1 MRSPRAACAGA
12 VLLLT
17 LLGPLAA
24 SAGAQ
29 TTTPRILVMPFET
42 NRDARIW
49 WLGEG
54 ASVLLADR
62 LRDRGVEA
70 IGRDERLRAFTRLQV
85 PPVASL
91 SHATVIRIG
100 QLLGA
105 TGIVVGEIAVA
116 GNAVTV
122 HARHI
127 RLDTGRLLD
136 EIVERGSIADLFATF
151 DRLAGRVWPAATGV
165 VKVADTTVTPAA
177 FELYIKGLLADTPD
191 KQVAQLSKAIAA
203 APSYDRPRVALWRSY
218 SDQGQHEKALAAVT
232 AVAAA
237 SPLSA
242 QARLSAG
249 LSELALK
256 RFDDA
261 FNRLR
266 ALADETGRAEA
277 LNDVGVVQLQRA
289 TPPAPQ
295 AGRATYWFTKATQS
309 NPADED
315 YFFNLGYAYWLDQET
330 ATSIYWLREAVR
342 RNPTDG
348 DAHYVLG
355 WALQASGSAT
365 ESERELELARRLSE
379 RWETIDRKAGV
390 PKGLGRLKV
399 QLEPSGG
406 RSETTLVAT
415 EQRDQRELA
424 AFHLDRGRRFFEKEN
439 DREAIDELQRALYLS
454 PYLAEAHLLLGRVY
468 LRDGR
473 TNDAIDAL
481 KIAVWSEDRVE
492 THLALGEAYLQ
503 AHDAD
508 AARTEG
514 ERALA
519 LEPGSGQARSFL
531 QRVGKPE

>member
-1 MRSPRAACAGA
+1 ML
-12 VLLLT
+12 VLSLI
-17 LLGPLAA
+17 GPLAA
-24 SAGAQ
+24 RTHAQ
-29 TTTPRILVMPFET
+29 TSAPRILVMPFET
-42 NRDARIW
+42 SRDARVW

-70 IGRDERLRAFTRLQV
+70 IGRDERLRAFARLQV

-91 SHATVIRIG
+91 SHATIIRIG

-105 TGIVVGEIAVA
+105 TGIVVGDIAVT
-116 GNAVTV
+116 GNTVTV

-127 RLDTGRLLD
+127 RLDTGRLLG
-136 EIVERGSIADLFATF
+136 EISERGNVVDLFAIF
-151 DRLAGRVWPAATGV
+151 DRLAGRVSPAAAGV
-165 VKVADTTVTPAA
+165 VKVPDAAVTPVA
-177 FELYIKGLLADTPD
+177 FELYIKGLVADTPD
-191 KQVAQLSKAIAA
+191 KQIAQLSKAISA
-203 APSYDRPRVALWRSY
+203 APNYDRPRLALWRAY
-218 SDQGQHEKALAAVT
+218 SDQGQHEKALAAAN
-232 AVAAA
+232 AVPA
-237 SPLSA
+237 SSALST
-242 QARLSAG
+242 QARLCAG

-266 ALADETGRAEA
+266 ALAEESGRAEV
-277 LNDVGVVQLQRA
+277 LNDLGVVQLQRV
-289 TPPAPQ
+289 TAPTSQ
-295 AGRATYWFTKATQS
+295 SGRATYWFTKATQS
-309 NPADED
+309 NPAEAD
-315 YFFNLGYAYWLDQET
+315 YFFNLGYAYWLDQDT
-330 ATSIYWLREAVR
+330 AAAIHWLREAVR
-342 RNPTDG
+342 RNPSDG

-379 RWETIDRKAGV
+379 RWETSDRKLGV
-390 PKGLGRLKV
+390 PRGLERLKQ
-399 QLEPSGG
+399 QLEPAGGG

-424 AFHLDRGRRFFEKEN
+424 AFHLDRGRRFYEKEN

-473 TNDAIDAL
+473 TSDAIDAL
-481 KIAVWSEDRVE
+481 KIAVWSEDRAE

-508 AARTEG
+508 AAQREG

-519 LEPGSGQARSFL
+519 LAPNSEQARSFL
-531 QRVGKPE
+531 RRVGKPE

>member
-1 MRSPRAACAGA
+1 MPTARPISVGA
-12 VLLLT
+12 VLLVI
-17 LLGPLAA
+17 LLGPVA
-24 SAGAQ
+24 AGANAQ
-29 TTTPRILVMPFET
+29 PITPRILVMPFET

-116 GNAVTV
+116 DNTVTV

-136 EIVERGSIADLFATF
+136 EIVEHGGRSDLFAIF
-151 DRLAGRVWPAATGV
+151 DRVAGRVWPAAAGV
-165 VKVADTTVTPAA
+165 VKSSDTSVTPAA

-203 APSYDRPRVALWRSY
+203 APGYDRPRLALWRSY
-218 SDQGQHEKALAAVT
+218 SDQGQHDKALAAAT
-232 AVAAA
+232 AVPAA
-237 SPLSA
+237 SALSA
-242 QARLSAG
+242 QARLAAG
-249 LSELALK
+249 ISELALK

-261 FNRLR
+261 FGRLR
-266 ALADETGRAEA
+266 TLGEETGRAEVF
-277 LNDVGVVQLQRA
+277 NDVGVVQLQRG
-289 TPPAPQ
+289 TPPTPQ

-309 NPADED
+309 NPADAD
-315 YFFNLGYAYWLDQET
+315 YFFNLGYAHWLDQET
-330 ATSIYWLREAVR
+330 AATIYWLREAVR
-342 RNPTDG
+342 RNPSDG

-365 ESERELELARRLSE
+365 ESDRELELARRLSE
-379 RWETIDRKAGV
+379 RWETADRKAGV
-390 PKGLGRLKV
+390 PRGLERLKQ
-399 QLEPSGG
+399 QLEPVGG
-406 RSETTLVAT
+406 RPETALVAT

-424 AFHLDRGRRFFEKEN
+424 AFHLDRGRRFVEKEN

-481 KIAVWSEDRVE
+481 KIAVWSEERAE

-508 AARTEG
+508 SARTEG

-519 LEPGSGQARSFL
+519 LEPDSEQARAFL
-531 QRVGKPE
+531 SRVGKPE